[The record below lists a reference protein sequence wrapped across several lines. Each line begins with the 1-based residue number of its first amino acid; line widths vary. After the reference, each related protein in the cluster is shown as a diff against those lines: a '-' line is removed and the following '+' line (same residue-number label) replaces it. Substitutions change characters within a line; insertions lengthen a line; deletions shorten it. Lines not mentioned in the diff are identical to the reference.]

1 MINNKSD
8 KPFFD
13 HLEELRQRV
22 IKCFFSIFLFS
33 ILSYYFS
40 NHIITFLI
48 NPVEDLKISFQVLKI
63 TSIFLI
69 KISLSLIFGI
79 LLSLPVILYQ
89 FLVFILPA
97 FENKVTINKI
107 FKYLFVNILFFVA
120 GLIFGYYVLVPISLK
135 FFTSLSVS
143 LSYINLNYTLENYL
157 FYIVWLM
164 IISSVVFQLP
174 FILIIFNRIGI
185 VSKDYLRRNRR
196 SIILAF
202 FIIGAFFT
210 PPDPLS
216 QIIVVIPLYL
226 LFEISI
232 YFMKIKE

>member
-1 MINNKSD
+1 M
-8 KPFFD
+8 
-13 HLEELRQRV
+13 
-22 IKCFFSIFLFS
+22 
-33 ILSYYFS
+33 
-40 NHIITFLI
+40 
-48 NPVEDLKISFQVLKI
+48 
-63 TSIFLI
+63 
-69 KISLSLIFGI
+69 
-79 LLSLPVILYQ
+79 
-89 FLVFILPA
+89 FILPA

-143 LSYINLNYTLENYL
+143 LNYINLNYTLENYL

-185 VSKDYLRRNRR
+185 ISKDYLRRNRR

>member
-1 MINNKSD
+1 M
-8 KPFFD
+8 
-13 HLEELRQRV
+13 
-22 IKCFFSIFLFS
+22 
-33 ILSYYFS
+33 
-40 NHIITFLI
+40 
-48 NPVEDLKISFQVLKI
+48 
-63 TSIFLI
+63 
-69 KISLSLIFGI
+69 
-79 LLSLPVILYQ
+79 
-89 FLVFILPA
+89 FILPA

-143 LSYINLNYTLENYL
+143 LNYINLNYTLENYL

>member
-79 LLSLPVILYQ
+79 LLSLPIILYQ

-107 FKYLFVNILFFVA
+107 FKYLFVNILCCWFNIWILCFSSNFLEIFYFFICFIK
-120 GLIFGYYVLVPISLK
+120 LHQFKL
-135 FFTSLSVS
+135 
-143 LSYINLNYTLENYL
+143 YTRKL
-157 FYIVWLM
+157 
-164 IISSVVFQLP
+164 
-174 FILIIFNRIGI
+174 FILYSLVNDYIICSF
-185 VSKDYLRRNRR
+185 
-196 SIILAF
+196 SI
-202 FIIGAFFT
+202 T
-210 PPDPLS
+210 
-216 QIIVVIPLYL
+216 
-226 LFEISI
+226 I
-232 YFMKIKE
+232 YYNNLQ

>member
-22 IKCFFSIFLFS
+22 IKCFFSIFIFS
-33 ILSYYFS
+33 ILTYYFS
-40 NHIITFLI
+40 DNIITFLI
-48 NPVEDLKISFQVLKI
+48 NPVVDLKISFQVLKI

-69 KISLSLIFGI
+69 KISLSLIFGV
-79 LLSLPVILYQ
+79 LLSLPIILYQ

-97 FENKVTINKI
+97 FENKVTTLKI
-107 FKYLFVNILFFVA
+107 FKYLFVNILFFIS
-120 GLIFGYYVLVPISLK
+120 GLIFGYYVLVPMSLK
-135 FFTSLSVS
+135 FFTSLSAS
-143 LSYINLNYTLENYL
+143 LNYINLNYTLENYL

-164 IISSVVFQLP
+164 IISSFIFQLP

-185 VSKDYLRRNRR
+185 ISKNYLRKHRR

-202 FIIGAFFT
+202 FILAAFFT

-232 YFMKIKE
+232 FFMKSKE